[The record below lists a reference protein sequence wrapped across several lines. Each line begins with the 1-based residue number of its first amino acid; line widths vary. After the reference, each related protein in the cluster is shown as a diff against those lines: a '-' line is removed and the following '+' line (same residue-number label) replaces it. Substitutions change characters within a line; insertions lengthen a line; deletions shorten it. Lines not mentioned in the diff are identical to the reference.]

1 VFVVTATATPATKY
15 TMQPRTIGFEVTKKF
30 QCSLTRHRPD
40 QVGENSGLAWRSTR
54 IPERDRVSSRVNTIR
69 LTRELDMIRR
79 FGDDTALLIIDAQ
92 VGVNALE
99 HWGGPGAER
108 NNPDAEMRIGE
119 LLHAWRDARRAVFYT
134 AHDSREPH
142 SPLKLSL
149 PTGAFLPGLEPR
161 RGETVI
167 RKDVNGG
174 FIGTDLE
181 IRLRR
186 AGITRLVTVGFFTN
200 MCVETTVRQGGNM
213 GYDIYLAEDACAT
226 TNRIGYDGRNHDSG
240 LVHALSV
247 ASMHREF
254 CTALPTAIAL
264 QLLAGNAAHLERAA
278 GNHSAEELL

>member
-1 VFVVTATATPATKY
+1 
-15 TMQPRTIGFEVTKKF
+15 
-30 QCSLTRHRPD
+30 
-40 QVGENSGLAWRSTR
+40 
-54 IPERDRVSSRVNTIR
+54 
-69 LTRELDMIRR
+69 MIRR

-99 HWGGPGAER
+99 HWGGHGARR
-108 NNPDAEMRIGE
+108 NNLEAEMRIGR
-119 LLHAWRDARRAVFYT
+119 LLQAWRDARRAVFYT

-149 PTGAFLPGLEPR
+149 PSGAFLPGLEPR

-226 TNRIGYDGRNHDSG
+226 TDRAGYDGRNYEAA

-247 ASMHREF
+247 ANMHGEF
-254 CTALPTAIAL
+254 CTALPTATAL
-264 QLLAGNAAHLERAA
+264 QLLINDAAHMQRAA
-278 GNHSAEELL
+278 GNRSAEELL